1 VAIHYHAGLAGC
13 TATIEPATHLLL
25 LNEFTPQQC
34 RVLFPKNPSK
44 DFRDSSV
51 KLYRELQAIAALP
64 ADAPDRAERE
74 REAGVELDVLLED
87 KCAKSGR
94 RMDVQIVDPRT
105 GEEVWTD
112 PTCIHT
118 TGTTKLAAERKETM
132 RRLGSENKEV
142 KGAPSP
148 AVKAA
153 HKKKQETYALMLAI
167 AEKQAANGSR
177 VTAPLFFPAV
187 VSTHGEFCEGMVSL
201 QEWLTSKYR
210 ARLQR
215 EGDRDDGAPIEL
227 LTGRFRYSLRASVLL
242 AMAKGQAGMLLAA
255 GLPTGQRAVPRPSVP
270 IMNMASRLEGLGLV
284 ARARADPLDGLQLL
298 TQPSDLSPT

>member
-1 VAIHYHAGLAGC
+1 
-13 TATIEPATHLLL
+13 
-25 LNEFTPQQC
+25 
-34 RVLFPKNPSK
+34 
-44 DFRDSSV
+44 
-51 KLYRELQAIAALP
+51 
-64 ADAPDRAERE
+64 
-74 REAGVELDVLLED
+74 
-87 KCAKSGR
+87 
-94 RMDVQIVDPRT
+94 M
-105 GEEVWTD
+105 WTD

-118 TGTTKLAAERKETM
+118 TDTTKLAAERKETK
-132 RRLGSENKEV
+132 RRLDSEDKEV

-148 AVKAA
+148 TVKAA

-215 EGDRDDGAPIEL
+215 EGHRDDGAPIEL

-255 GLPTGQRAVPRPSVP
+255 GLPTGQRAVPRPSAP